1 MWSQEKID
9 HSIVQEYHLLI
20 NLKQTFQLKSKT
32 KMKYSLR
39 LQIHQ
44 EILLNSL
51 KIEYTQY
58 QFKIIVILLQFQFI
72 RLIIKM
78 PIILKFN
85 HIQISLQYLVHLAI
99 NAQKFQQLYYINDP
113 QNLLKQRVKFS
124 IIGDNMEKI
133 VLLSDNIEIKNKRS
147 YFIIENQETIVNI
160 SKENI
165 AYGGISA
172 QTVKAIVLDA
182 VIFINYINKESSIT
196 AADDF
201 IKVAP
206 ITKFQSN
213 YQKIVF
219 SSDLMKRQ
227 LIFLKLEETVI
238 DKDLGN
244 GEQIIVQKHSILGMQ
259 DFVLQTKGQYQNN
272 VYWVRQI
279 IKIRLWLKTKIILQF
294 SYPFN
299 SNKNRQQQIEIKLTN
314 QIYQVEFF

>member
-1 MWSQEKID
+1 
-9 HSIVQEYHLLI
+9 
-20 NLKQTFQLKSKT
+20 
-32 KMKYSLR
+32 
-39 LQIHQ
+39 
-44 EILLNSL
+44 
-51 KIEYTQY
+51 
-58 QFKIIVILLQFQFI
+58 
-72 RLIIKM
+72 M

-85 HIQISLQYLVHLAI
+85 HIYISLQYLVHLAI

-124 IIGDNMEKI
+124 IIGDNMEQI
-133 VLLSDNIEIKNKRS
+133 VILSGEQIITEKNNIEIKNKRS
-147 YFIIENQETIVNI
+147 YFIIKNQETIVNI

-172 QTVKAIVLDA
+172 QTVKAKVLDA
-182 VIFINYINKESSIT
+182 VIFINYINKESSMT

-244 GEQIIVQKHSILGMQ
+244 GEQIIVQKHSIFGMQ
-259 DFVLQTKGQYQNN
+259 DFVLQTKGQNQNN

-294 SYPFN
+294 SFPFN

-314 QIYQVEFF
+314 QIYQVEFFLISIINL